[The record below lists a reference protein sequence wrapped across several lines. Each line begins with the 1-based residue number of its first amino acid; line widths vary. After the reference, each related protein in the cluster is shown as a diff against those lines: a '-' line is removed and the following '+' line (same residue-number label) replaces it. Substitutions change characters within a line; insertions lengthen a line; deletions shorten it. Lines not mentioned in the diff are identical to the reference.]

1 MKTMIFIA
9 ALTLL
14 ASCNQNQR
22 NTTASSL
29 VTSDEIYHEV
39 QDIADQF
46 FAHRPMQGFNHTM
59 TLEQAYHWQ
68 DRFAEYVQPTMGPV
82 IGYKTGGHD
91 PGPGFPTFPPE
102 GIRGLMLE
110 GMMLPSGTAITLDQ
124 TRRGFLEA
132 DFAFRVGS
140 VDINHAQSDMELLAG
155 LDAIVPFAEI
165 PDPYYEAGTR
175 SINGTIVANMGS
187 RMSFVGEPLMIEAT
201 PAMMDKINT
210 FTFAVHDENGVEVD
224 TGTMATWYKPL
235 DVVRWL
241 RDHVHTSGKLLQP
254 GQLLSLGNIG
264 IIRQLHENSP
274 RGPAYQSNAFI
285 LSYYGLSDTPVSVTI
300 NINRQQ
306 E

>member
-1 MKTMIFIA
+1 MKTMIFIV

-29 VTSDEIYHEV
+29 AASDEIYQEV

-46 FAHRPMQGFNHTM
+46 FAHRPMQGFNHSM

-68 DRFAEYVQPTMGPV
+68 DRFAEYVRPTMGPV

-201 PAMMDKINT
+201 PAMRDKINT

-285 LSYYGLSDTPVSVTI
+285 LSYYDLSDTPISVTI
-300 NINRQQ
+300 NINRQ
-306 E
+306 

>member
-1 MKTMIFIA
+1 MRVMMLIGTLI
-9 ALTLL
+9 LL
-14 ASCNQNQR
+14 AGCAQEQSNATSQ
-22 NTTASSL
+22 SL
-29 VTSDEIYHEV
+29 LTSNDIYQEV

-46 FAHRPMQGFNHTM
+46 LTYRPMQGFNHTM
-59 TLEQAYHWQ
+59 SLKQAYNWQ
-68 DRFAEYVQPTMGPV
+68 DRFAEYVRPTMGPV

-140 VDINHAQSDMELLAG
+140 VDINQAQSDMELLAG

-165 PDPYYEAGTR
+165 PDPYYEADSR

-201 PAMMDKINT
+201 SAMMNKINT
-210 FTFAVHDENGVEVD
+210 FTFAVHDENGVEID
-224 TGTMATWYKPL
+224 TGTMANWYKPL
-235 DVVRWL
+235 DVFRWL
-241 RDHVHTSGKLLQP
+241 RDHLHKSGKLLKP

-274 RGPAYQSNAFI
+274 RGPAYKSNAFI
-285 LSYYGLSDTPVSVTI
+285 LSYYGLSDTSVSVTI
-300 NINRQQ
+300 NINRQ
-306 E
+306 

>member
-29 VTSDEIYHEV
+29 AASDEIYQEV
-39 QDIADQF
+39 RDIADQF

-59 TLEQAYHWQ
+59 SLEQAYNWQ
-68 DRFAEYVQPTMGPV
+68 DRFAEYVRPTMGPV

-91 PGPGFPTFPPE
+91 PGPGFPNFPPE

-165 PDPYYEAGTR
+165 PDPYYEPGTR

-187 RMSFVGEPLMIEAT
+187 RMSFVGEPFMIEAS
-201 PAMMDKINT
+201 PAMMEKINA
-210 FTFAVHDENGVEVD
+210 FSFAVHDENGVEID
-224 TGTMATWYKPL
+224 TGSMANWYK
-235 DVVRWL
+235 
-241 RDHVHTSGKLLQP
+241 T
-254 GQLLSLGNIG
+254 
-264 IIRQLHENSP
+264 
-274 RGPAYQSNAFI
+274 
-285 LSYYGLSDTPVSVTI
+285 T
-300 NINRQQ
+300 
-306 E
+306 

>member
-29 VTSDEIYHEV
+29 VTSDEIYQEV

-210 FTFAVHDENGVEVD
+210 FTFAVHDENGVEID
-224 TGTMATWYKPL
+224 TGT
-235 DVVRWL
+235 
-241 RDHVHTSGKLLQP
+241 HGKLVQT
-254 GQLLSLGNIG
+254 
-264 IIRQLHENSP
+264 
-274 RGPAYQSNAFI
+274 A
-285 LSYYGLSDTPVSVTI
+285 
-300 NINRQQ
+300 
-306 E
+306 

>member
-1 MKTMIFIA
+1 MRLMTLVS
-9 ALTLL
+9 ALILL
-14 ASCNQNQR
+14 AGCAKEQSNATSQ
-22 NTTASSL
+22 SL
-29 VTSDEIYHEV
+29 LTSDDIYQEV

-46 FAHRPMQGFNHTM
+46 LTHQPMQGFEHTM
-59 TLEQAYHWQ
+59 PLAQAYVWQ
-68 DRFAEYVQPTMGPV
+68 DKFAEYMRPTMGSV

-91 PGPGFPTFPPE
+91 PGPGFATFPPE
-102 GIRGLMLE
+102 GIRGLILD
-110 GMMLPSGTAITLDQ
+110 GMMLPSGTAITLNQ

-140 VDINHAQSDMELLAG
+140 ADINQAQSDMELLAG
-155 LDAIVPFAEI
+155 LDAIIPFAEI
-165 PDPYYEAGTR
+165 PDPYYEIGTR

-187 RMSFVGEPLMIEAT
+187 RMSFVGEPLIIEAS
-201 PAMMDKINT
+201 PAMMENINT
-210 FTFAVHDENGVEVD
+210 FSFAVHDENGVEID
-224 TGTMATWYKPL
+224 TGTMANWYKPL

-241 RDHVHTSGKLLQP
+241 RDHVHKSGKLLQP

-300 NINRQQ
+300 NINRQ
-306 E
+306 

>member
-1 MKTMIFIA
+1 MRLMTLVS
-9 ALTLL
+9 ALILL
-14 ASCNQNQR
+14 AGCAKEQSNATSQ
-22 NTTASSL
+22 SL
-29 VTSDEIYHEV
+29 LTSDDIYQEV

-46 FAHRPMQGFNHTM
+46 LTHQPMQGFEHTM
-59 TLEQAYHWQ
+59 PLAQAYVWQ
-68 DRFAEYVQPTMGPV
+68 DKFAEYMRPTMGSV

-91 PGPGFPTFPPE
+91 PGPGFATFPPE
-102 GIRGLMLE
+102 GIRGLILD

-140 VDINHAQSDMELLAG
+140 ADINQAQSDMELLAG
-155 LDAIVPFAEI
+155 LDAIIPFAEI
-165 PDPYYEAGTR
+165 PDPYYEIGTR

-187 RMSFVGEPLMIEAT
+187 RMSFVGEPLMIEAS
-201 PAMMDKINT
+201 PAMMENINT
-210 FTFAVHDENGVEVD
+210 FSFAVHDENGVEID
-224 TGTMATWYKPL
+224 TGTMANWYKPL

-241 RDHVHTSGKLLQP
+241 RDHVHKSGKLLQP

-300 NINRQQ
+300 NINRQ
-306 E
+306 